1 MKRLLRFGMAM
12 LLCAAVL
19 VQRYP
24 LDIYSM
30 PEDLVLAQAEGR
42 VLLYGQELSLGQ
54 ELLYVN
60 GRLYLPLCPFTHAL
74 GGDCHQ
80 VENGWIVHWQGVEYQ
95 LTDEGTEVFPHSLV
109 YEDAE
114 PYAALID
121 LTSLFELWPVF
132 DTAAQ
137 TVDLYDKKVQQEPVV
152 PSLAEPEAAYLRL
165 EDIAAN
171 PGNGNFTSANLER
184 LRAMADYLFRNGQQF
199 YIAWIPVYKDPL
211 NGVENDLS
219 KDFNFYNTE
228 FIYTLDD
235 MVQHG
240 GHIVLHG
247 LTHQERDTV
256 SSIGTEFG
264 PDTPFSE
271 AQIRARME
279 EAKRIARFLGY
290 DDSVFE
296 FPHYS
301 TTPRQ
306 LEIAESLFSVIY
318 QQSFEGGPETIG
330 QAVTV
335 ERLGH
340 DVTYLPTPFNYVAG
354 KDAVDDMLF
363 QFDTREPGTLASLFY
378 HPYLEYDYI
387 QLQTDGHT
395 RGYTY
400 DPQGVLPQL
409 VRTANAHN
417 LVFSYYETE

>member
-1 MKRLLRFGMAM
+1 MKRMLRLGMAI
-12 LLCAAVL
+12 LLCAVVL
-19 VQRYP
+19 IQRYP
-24 LDIYSM
+24 LDSYSM
-30 PEDLVLAQAEGR
+30 PEDLVLSQAEGR

-60 GRLYLPLCPFTHAL
+60 GRLYLPLCPFVQAL
-74 GGDCHQ
+74 GGGCYQ
-80 VENGWIVHWQGVEYQ
+80 AENGWIVHWQGAAYQ
-95 LTDEGTEVFPHSLV
+95 LTDEGTEVFPHPLV

-114 PYAALID
+114 PYASLID
-121 LTSLFELWPVF
+121 LTSLFGLWPVF

-137 TVDLYDKKVQQEPVV
+137 TVDLYDKKEQQDPVV
-152 PSLAEPEAAYLRL
+152 PTLPEPEAAYLRL
-165 EDIAAN
+165 EDISAN
-171 PGNGNFTSANLER
+171 PGNGNFNSINLER

-199 YIAWIPVYKDPL
+199 YIAWIPVYKDPPG
-211 NGVENDLS
+211 GVENDLS

-235 MVQHG
+235 MVRHG

-247 LTHQERDTV
+247 LTHQEGDTV

-264 PDTPFSE
+264 PGTPFSE
-271 AQIRARME
+271 AQIRSRME

-296 FPHYS
+296 FPHYA

-318 QQSFEGGPETIG
+318 QQSFDGGPETIG
-330 QAVTV
+330 QAVLV
-335 ERLGH
+335 SRWGH
-340 DVTYLPTPFNYVAG
+340 DVAYLPTPFNYVAS
-354 KDAVDDMLF
+354 KDAVDGMLA
-363 QFDTREPGTLASLFY
+363 QFDTRAPGTLASLFY

-387 QLQTDGHT
+387 QFQTDGHI

-400 DPQGVLPQL
+400 DPQGVLPRL
-409 VRTANAHN
+409 VRTAYAHN
-417 LVFSYYETE
+417 LVFSSYEQP